1 MYKLKRDLISRF
13 FNWTIYFIYII
24 IFFILIR
31 SLFSH
36 IGGSTMIT
44 LIKERD
50 QKKYN
55 IKEFI
60 LDDEN
65 EVSDLPTDV
74 GVRSLAYVISSG
86 NCYMINS
93 EQEWKLI

>member
-13 FNWTIYFIYII
+13 LIGTIYFIYII

-31 SLFSH
+31 SLFSY
-36 IGGSTMIT
+36 IGGNTMIT

-60 LDDEN
+60 LDDES
-65 EVSDLPTDV
+65 EILDLPTDIGV
-74 GVRSLAYVISSG
+74 GSLAYVIDSG
-86 NCYMINS
+86 NFYMINS
-93 EQEWKLI
+93 KQEWVLI